1 MRKGGSR
8 RRSRHIFKKNKRE
21 KGKISIMRY
30 LQKFEQGDKV
40 ILSAESAVQKAIY
53 HRRFHGKK
61 GIVQTQRGS
70 CYEVNIK
77 DGNKIKTLILHP
89 VHIKRL

>member
-1 MRKGGSR
+1 
-8 RRSRHIFKKNKRE
+8 
-21 KGKISIMRY
+21 MRY